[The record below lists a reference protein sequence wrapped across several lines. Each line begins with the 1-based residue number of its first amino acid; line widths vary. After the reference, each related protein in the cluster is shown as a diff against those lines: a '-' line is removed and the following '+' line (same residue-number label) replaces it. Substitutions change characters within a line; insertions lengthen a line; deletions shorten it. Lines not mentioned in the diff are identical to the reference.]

1 MTASHMCTAVF
12 LMFCARF
19 SCLSTNSSQAG
30 HAQSRTNT
38 PHIDV
43 AHVAPAKIDAKYI
56 TVNCSCIFNY
66 VQVQYVIYQP
76 KNHINVSKYIYY
88 RQDEVILTI
97 VYQIESRS
105 QFKVGIKV
113 TFILN
118 SRLCGQ
124 CSQTTIPDYGQ
135 IFVAKWQVHSP
146 HCGQMSIFNIS

>member
-1 MTASHMCTAVF
+1 MYC
-12 LMFCARF
+12 RF
-19 SCLSTNSSQAG
+19 SDVLRTIFLFINKFKPGWACAIENEYSS
-30 HAQSRTNT
+30 HRCRSCRT
-38 PHIDV
+38 
-43 AHVAPAKIDAKYI
+43 AKIDAKYI

-135 IFVAKWQVHSP
+135 NGKFTLLIAVK
-146 HCGQMSIFNIS
+146 